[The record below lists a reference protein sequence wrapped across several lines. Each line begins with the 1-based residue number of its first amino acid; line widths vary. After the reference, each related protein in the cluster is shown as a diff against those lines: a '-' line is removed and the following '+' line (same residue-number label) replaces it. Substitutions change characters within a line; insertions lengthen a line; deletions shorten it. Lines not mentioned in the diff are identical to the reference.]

1 MRFVKIFWGN
11 SFELE
16 DDINET
22 AEKENLNI
30 ISVSTCI
37 DRGCLYTTVV
47 FEKQNEVE

>member
-11 SFELE
+11 SFAIE

-22 AEKENLNI
+22 AEQENLTI

-37 DRGCLYTTVV
+37 ENRDLYVTVV
-47 FEKQNEVE
+47 FEKLDGEE